1 MVRFQ
6 ANNVAVID
14 SDEKSILVGFAEE
27 RDGQVLESLI
37 FQREH
42 EFDEQDVAHGWNQVY
57 VERNDQIQAGYGGID
72 QVVLSTEYVRVVLSG
87 RTAESIG
94 DGEFEIGLS
103 LIPEEFDRL
112 RQGLRIVFR
121 GFGTLFER
129 LT

>member
-14 SDEKSILVGFAEE
+14 LDEKSILVGFAEE

-42 EFDEQDVAHGWNQVY
+42 EFDVQDVAHGWNQVY
-57 VERNDQIQAGYGGID
+57 VERNDQIQAGYGGIE

-94 DGEFEIGLS
+94 DGEFVIGLS
-103 LIPEEFDRL
+103 LTPEEFERL

-121 GFGTLFER
+121 EFGTLVER